1 MSIYAYQRVLV
12 IFLLFGFGLWLTPRL
27 VWGQSNSESPTNRLF
42 LTIVIDAGAATA
54 QESNANGDEL
64 DNIAAP
70 TEYFPEEPETALDPT
85 DLVQSS
91 AVSTVT
97 VSTIDATE
105 DYRSLGYPDGRKIVR
120 DSSGKLYVAYRK
132 KVDGAY
138 RIFIAESGDNG
149 ATWRVSNND
158 KPVEEVGKY
167 NQRVPALAI
176 DNQDRLHLVWY
187 GNDADNT
194 NVTNNSNERE
204 IKYTRSISTATGL
217 QWEPWRNLYDGAAY
231 TTTKMLWQEH
241 PAIYANGSN
250 IYTVWESNET
260 SRAHI
265 KFQRSTDYGVTWRS
279 SPVVVRPSTTVG
291 FSRPTLLVSYFREIR
306 YLYLFAYGSQ
316 NGIAQIYWSR
326 SGDNG
331 DTWSAWQTVAAGSTD
346 QRHVSVARDSQ
357 GRLHLVW
364 RQVANGR
371 TILRYRVY
379 DPALRKG
386 QGNWV
391 ASPATIASVARHCLF
406 YPSIAINGSDQVWVA
421 WTQSTDCSSLG
432 SPHDETDDTADNPKE
447 GQIFFS
453 MKPTTSGWSAP
464 QTLTTS
470 GKHLYAS
477 LRRVNNPAGAG
488 GNVDVVWLDMTNSTL
503 GLTGTV
509 ACPAQACV
517 MRWSRL
523 GGW

>member
-1 MSIYAYQRVLV
+1 
-12 IFLLFGFGLWLTPRL
+12 L
-27 VWGQSNSESPTNRLF
+27 VWGQNNSESPTNHLF
-42 LTIVIDAGAATA
+42 LPLVIDARAAAA
-54 QESNANGDEL
+54 QESDANGDEL

-70 TEYFPEEPETALDPT
+70 TEYFPEEPETAFDPT

-105 DYRSLGYPDGRKIVR
+105 DYRALGYPDGRKIVR
-120 DSSGKLYVAYRK
+120 DSSGKRYVAYRK

-138 RIFIAESGDNG
+138 RIFVSQSSDNG
-149 ATWRVSNND
+149 ATWSVSNNG

-464 QTLTTS
+464 QALTTS

-509 ACPAQACV
+509 VCPAQACV

>member
-1 MSIYAYQRVLV
+1 
-12 IFLLFGFGLWLTPRL
+12 L
-27 VWGQSNSESPTNRLF
+27 VWGQNNSESPTNHLF
-42 LTIVIDAGAATA
+42 LPLVIDARAAAA
-54 QESNANGDEL
+54 QESDANGDEL

-120 DSSGKLYVAYRK
+120 DSSSKLYVAYRK

-464 QTLTTS
+464 QALTTS

-509 ACPAQACV
+509 VCPAQACV

>member
-120 DSSGKLYVAYRK
+120 DSSSKLYVAYRK

-464 QTLTTS
+464 QALTTS

-509 ACPAQACV
+509 VCPAQACV

-523 GGW
+523 RGW

>member
-1 MSIYAYQRVLV
+1 MSFYAYQRILM
-12 IFLLFGFGLWLTPRL
+12 IFLLFGLWLTPQL
-27 VWGQSNSESPTNRLF
+27 VWGQSNSESPTNHLF
-42 LTIVIDAGAATA
+42 LPLVIDAQAAVP
-54 QESNANGDEL
+54 QESDANGNEL

-70 TEYFPEEPETALDPT
+70 TEYFPEEAETALDPA

-97 VSTIDATE
+97 VNTIDATE
-105 DYRSLGYPDGRKIVR
+105 DYRALGYPDGRKIVR

-138 RIFIAESGDNG
+138 RIFVAQSDDNG
-149 ATWRVSNND
+149 ATWSVSNNN

-187 GNDADNT
+187 GNDTGNT
-194 NVTNNSNERE
+194 NATNNSNERE
-204 IKYTRSISTATGL
+204 IKYTRSSMTATGL
-217 QWEPWRNLYDGAAY
+217 QWEPWRNLYDGAVY
-231 TTTKMLWQEH
+231 TATKTLWQEH

-326 SGDNG
+326 SSDNG

-364 RQVANGR
+364 RQVAGSR

-379 DPALRKG
+379 DPALNSGRG
-386 QGNWV
+386 GWV
-391 ASPATIASVARHCLF
+391 AVPSTVAAVAQRCLF
-406 YPSIAINGSDQVWVA
+406 YPSIAITGNDQLWVV

-432 SPHDETDDTADNPKE
+432 SVTDPTDNDPDNPKD
-447 GQIFFS
+447 GQIFYRT
-453 MKPTTSGWSAP
+453 KPAAGPWGAPTALTS
-464 QTLTTS
+464 S
-470 GKHLYAS
+470 GKQLYAS
-477 LRRVNNPAGAG
+477 LRLVNTPAGATSA
-488 GNVDVVWLDMTNSTL
+488 VDVIWLDVTNSTL
-503 GLTGTV
+503 GVTGNV
-509 ACPAQACV
+509 VCPPLACV

>member
-1 MSIYAYQRVLV
+1 MSFYAYQRVLV
-12 IFLLFGFGLWLTPRL
+12 IFLLFGLWLTPRL
-27 VWGQSNSESPTNRLF
+27 VWGQNNSESPTNHLF
-42 LTIVIDAGAATA
+42 LPLVIDARAAAA
-54 QESNANGDEL
+54 QESDANGDEL

-70 TEYFPEEPETALDPT
+70 TEYFPEEPETAFDPT

-105 DYRSLGYPDGRKIVR
+105 DYRALGYPDGRKIVR
-120 DSSGKLYVAYRK
+120 DSSGKRYVAYRK

-138 RIFIAESGDNG
+138 RIFVSQSSDNG
-149 ATWRVSNND
+149 ATWSVSNNG

-241 PAIYANGSN
+241 PAIYTNGSN

-326 SGDNG
+326 SGNNG
-331 DTWSAWQTVAAGSTD
+331 ESWSVWQAVAPNGID

-364 RQVANGR
+364 RQVAGSR

-379 DPALRKG
+379 DPALNSGRG
-386 QGNWV
+386 GWV
-391 ASPATIASVARHCLF
+391 AVPITVASVAQRCLF
-406 YPSIAINGSDQVWVA
+406 YPSIAITGNDQLWVV
-421 WTQSTDCSSLG
+421 WTQSSDCSSLG
-432 SPHDETDDTADNPKE
+432 SVTDPTDNDPDNPKD
-447 GQIFFS
+447 GQIFYRT
-453 MKPTTSGWSAP
+453 KPAAGPWGAP
-464 QTLTTS
+464 TALTTS
-470 GKHLYAS
+470 GKQLYAS
-477 LRRVNNPAGAG
+477 LPLVNTPAGAG
-488 GNVDVVWLDMTNSTL
+488 NAVDVVWLDMTNSTL
-503 GLTGTV
+503 GLTGNV
-509 ACPAQACV
+509 VCPPLACV